1 MKLRT
6 WKMAKRGR
14 PPRSALE
21 CGSPLPL
28 SSPSD
33 PPARSQGA
41 RIQAQSKSRRWCL
54 LLCLLASACCLRAQ
68 GQYSIAWSKVSGGGG
83 TSTGG
88 VYTVSGTIGQ
98 HDSGGPMLGG
108 NFSLTG
114 GFWSLLTVFQTPG
127 APYLFISHSGTAV
140 TIYWQNVSGW
150 TLQQTSS
157 TTSPTGW
164 SASGGVTTSSGTNYL
179 NLSSP
184 AGSLFFRLRNG

>member
-1 MKLRT
+1 MPFAQLWSSRMSKLQ
-6 WKMAKRGR
+6 
-14 PPRSALE
+14 

-28 SSPSD
+28 SSAGD
-33 PPARSQGA
+33 RPALSQSA
-41 RIQAQSKSRRWCL
+41 RGLAQSKTRRWCL

-114 GFWSLLTVFQTPG
+114 GFWSLLTVFQTPD
-127 APYLFISHSGTAV
+127 APHLFISHSDTAV

-150 TLQQTSS
+150 TLQQNSS
-157 TTSPTGW
+157 TTSPTGC

>member
-1 MKLRT
+1 
-6 WKMAKRGR
+6 
-14 PPRSALE
+14 
-21 CGSPLPL
+21 
-28 SSPSD
+28 
-33 PPARSQGA
+33 
-41 RIQAQSKSRRWCL
+41 
-54 LLCLLASACCLRAQ
+54 
-68 GQYSIAWSKVSGGGG
+68 
-83 TSTGG
+83 
-88 VYTVSGTIGQ
+88 
-98 HDSGGPMLGG
+98 
-108 NFSLTG
+108 
-114 GFWSLLTVFQTPG
+114 VFQTPG